1 MMKQR
6 DWKIIYSGNY
16 TGITK
21 RTINLLS
28 KEVGRFLIREE
39 MVYSIYI
46 LPCEKE
52 GCEVSKSA
60 IFVGLYDE
68 SETIR
73 KYVKPEELVE
83 GGFTVKVIRNP
94 EDEEGSFVFLTAKS
108 ELELFYSAVSFLDEY
123 IPTNAPA
130 SGCNRMVDQTFDI
143 PESPITRSAA
153 SLPGVTR

>member
-52 GCEVSKSA
+52 G
-60 IFVGLYDE
+60 
-68 SETIR
+68 
-73 KYVKPEELVE
+73 
-83 GGFTVKVIRNP
+83 
-94 EDEEGSFVFLTAKS
+94 
-108 ELELFYSAVSFLDEY
+108 
-123 IPTNAPA
+123 
-130 SGCNRMVDQTFDI
+130 
-143 PESPITRSAA
+143 
-153 SLPGVTR
+153 